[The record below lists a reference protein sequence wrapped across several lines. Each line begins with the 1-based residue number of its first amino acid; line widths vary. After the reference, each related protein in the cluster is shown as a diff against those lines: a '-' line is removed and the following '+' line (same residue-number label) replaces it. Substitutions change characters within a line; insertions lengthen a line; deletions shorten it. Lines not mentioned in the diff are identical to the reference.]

1 MTSLTALACHSRG
14 TKGGATVDWQLF
26 SLCVFHTSHGCTR
39 IQTLDYTTHI
49 RTPFIWRRARGQ
61 PPQGTASQPG
71 QFTVSPHKSMTHRCF
86 RATSTATSTHQSPPQ
101 LGRSRPGPYGTI
113 ERQTNMDNTYAQNNI
128 HHLVPSGFFFFFFSA
143 GHFTSEK
150 FLGSNLFMRREQKYR
165 LGQEFQR
172 KCMPH
177 HSCR

>member
-1 MTSLTALACHSRG
+1 MYINVTSLTALACHSRG

-113 ERQTNMDNTYAQNNI
+113 ERQTNMDNTYARNNI
-128 HHLVPSGFFFFFFSA
+128 HHLVPSGFFFLFFPLDISQARNFSVPIC
-143 GHFTSEK
+143 S
-150 FLGSNLFMRREQKYR
+150 
-165 LGQEFQR
+165 
-172 KCMPH
+172 
-177 HSCR
+177 